1 VKNQK
6 SNLQHLISL
15 LGPPNSFS
23 HEAASKVFPDTDFL
37 HLSSIPEVIRSI
49 SSDKISFA
57 VVPLENLLHGP
68 VTETLDTLTE
78 IHLYENGTEENA
90 PIIFHS
96 FSLYIEHY
104 IGLPSRYAHS
114 TLKDIKIVYSHTQA
128 LSQSKNFL
136 DRHVPNAERV
146 PLNSTSIAPYHAKES
161 NIPAAAI
168 ASKNALL
175 AEGFSILEPTVPSH
189 SQNQT
194 RFGILGLPKNIDLI
208 KNYIPNFDNPTHP
221 EVTSLCIHPGRDR
234 QGILLELLSIISERH
249 LCNLLSIHSRPDSE
263 GGFVFYFEIEGNKYT
278 SKVKSCLKVLSEYC
292 RIQTGNA
299 AKILV
304 FGSYQRPLFKESKLH
319 SICLVGAQGNM
330 GNWLYHF
337 FITHGFRVLPIDK
350 NSTEEEKEK
359 IADCDAV
366 FLSVPMRDLKEISQS
381 LLPYCKKG
389 SLIIENC
396 SVKSHALTTLKE
408 VFSNDFETIGIH
420 TMFGPE
426 IETLK
431 GKNIIITR
439 TLNSDEKA
447 KALENL
453 FYKHGAHIHHATP
466 EEHDK
471 ATAFLQ
477 ALCQFYALGMADV
490 LASLHDEIGTDLHH
504 FITPNS
510 ERALTS
516 VSRVLTQSTLLTT
529 DLQNENPF
537 AKKIREDFIQSLSTL
552 NGILPETTTMQNKIN
567 ELNSVL
573 GTTIKRILEK

>member
-1 VKNQK
+1 VKHKTTNAQY
-6 SNLQHLISL
+6 LISL

-23 HEAASKVFPDTDFL
+23 EEAALKVFPDNPFL

-49 SSDKISFA
+49 SSGEATFG

-68 VTETLDTLTE
+68 VTETLDSLTE
-78 IHLYENGTEENA
+78 AHLPGNGKEENA
-90 PIIFHS
+90 PILFHS
-96 FSLYIEHY
+96 FSLAIEHY
-104 IGLPSRYAHS
+104 IGLPSRYADS
-114 TLKDIKIVYSHTQA
+114 TLEKIRIVYSHPQA
-128 LSQSKNFL
+128 LSQSKKFL
-136 DRHVPNAERV
+136 DTHLPDAERV
-146 PLNSTSIAPYHAKES
+146 PLNSTSIAPFHAKES

-175 AEGFSILEPTVPSH
+175 AEGFHILEPTVPPH
-189 SQNQT
+189 TQNQT
-194 RFGILGLPKNIDLI
+194 RFGIVGLPKNIDLI
-208 KNYIPNFDNPTHP
+208 KKHVPNFNDPMHP
-221 EVTSLCIHPGRDR
+221 EITSLCIHPGRDR
-234 QGILLELLSIISERH
+234 QGILLELLSIISETH

-263 GGFVFYFEIEGNKYT
+263 GGFVFYFEIEGNKNT
-278 SKVKSCLKVLSEYC
+278 TKVKNCLKALSEYC
-292 RIQTGNA
+292 RVQTGNA
-299 AKILV
+299 AKILL
-304 FGSYQRPLFKESKLH
+304 FGSYQRPLFKESKLQ

-330 GNWLYHF
+330 GHWLHHF
-337 FITHGFRVLPIDK
+337 FKEHGFKVLPIDK
-350 NSTEEEKEK
+350 ESTEEEKKK

-366 FLSVPMRDLKEISQS
+366 FLSVPMRDLKEISLS

-389 SLIIENC
+389 TLIIENC
-396 SVKSHALTTLKE
+396 SVKSLALSTLRE
-408 VFSNDFETIGIH
+408 VFSSDFETIGIH

-439 TLNSDEKA
+439 TPDSDEKA

-477 ALCQFYALGMADV
+477 ALCQFYALGMAEV
-490 LASLHDEIGTDLHH
+490 LATLHNEIGPDLHH
-504 FITPNS
+504 FVTPNS

-537 AKKIREDFIQSLSTL
+537 AKKIREEFIQKLTML
-552 NGILPETTTMQNKIN
+552 HGIFPEAATTQNKIN
-567 ELNSVL
+567 DLNSIL
-573 GTTIKRILEK
+573 GSTLKKILEK